1 MKIFKRK
8 KFHDT
13 SQLTSFLN
21 LNLAPKIA
29 VSVPFRLTR
38 ICVLRSVRVSGARA
52 RVGPENVLKYFIY
65 LNSKFMIQLY

>member
-21 LNLAPKIA
+21 LNLASKIA

-38 ICVLRSVRVSGARA
+38 ISVLRSVRVSGAKA
-52 RVGPENVLKYFIY
+52 PVAPKNVSKYFIP
-65 LNSKFMIQLY
+65 K